1 MITRALSVL
10 TQRTTDN
17 FRVARNVEQDRE
29 KGTLAPR
36 ARHCQLA
43 GFGQPRL
50 SQPDTAKQIL
60 KARIITD
67 GIEERMHFE
76 PLQNAFLSL
85 IRSLKPHERLVIVT

>member
-1 MITRALSVL
+1 MLPTITDLGGL
-10 TQRTTDN
+10 PDN
-17 FRVARNVEQDRE
+17 QGMNEDRE

-60 KARIITD
+60 KARIIAD
-67 GIEERMHFE
+67 GIEEWMHSE

-85 IRSLKPHERLVIVT
+85 IGSLKPHERLVIVA